1 MKLFTITLVLIISF
15 SVTAFGE
22 APSSEAPQEAASL
35 DSGSI
40 SGRAMIN
47 AKKPMDSGIVL
58 LFNEALGP
66 PPHPYKY
73 WRIPDI
79 INGTDKKG
87 NFSVVVPQG
96 TYYMMIAKKSPD
108 GEIGPPK
115 KSEFLYFH
123 GDSKGNPKPIV
134 VSAGAKLNLGL
145 LNKSFVWSPKM
156 VMEAKDIT
164 AVEGVVASIEGKPVG
179 GAIVFAYLNPA
190 AVGRP
195 AFVSDRTDKTGK
207 YQLRVYEGG
216 TYYLKVRSVIG
227 GGAPEAGEYQSATKE
242 FVPVEVNLKKGEKLK
257 DVALK
262 VAAFSGKGSTGTEK
276 PAKVWKNTGSLQAQ

>member
-1 MKLFTITLVLIISF
+1 MKFFVLVLVIISSF
-15 SVTAFGE
+15 SVMAFGE
-22 APSSEAPQEAASL
+22 TPSGDAPQEAASL

-40 SGRAMIN
+40 SGRVMIN

-58 LFNEALGP
+58 LFNEAMGP

-115 KSEFLYFH
+115 KTEFLYFH
-123 GDSKGNPKPIV
+123 GDSKGNPKPII

-145 LNKSFVWSPKM
+145 LNKSFLWSPKK

-164 AVEGVVASIEGKPVG
+164 AVEGTVANMEGKPIG
-179 GAIVFAYLNPA
+179 GAIVFAYLNSN

-195 AFVSDRTDKTGK
+195 AFVSDRTDKDGK

-227 GGAPEAGEYQSATKE
+227 GGTPEAGEYQSATKE
-242 FVPVEVNLKKGEKLK
+242 FLPVEVTLKKGEQLK
-257 DVALK
+257 DIALK
-262 VAAFSGKGSTGTEK
+262 VAAFSGKGLTGAEK
-276 PAKVWKNTGSLQAQ
+276 PPKVWKNTGRLQVQ